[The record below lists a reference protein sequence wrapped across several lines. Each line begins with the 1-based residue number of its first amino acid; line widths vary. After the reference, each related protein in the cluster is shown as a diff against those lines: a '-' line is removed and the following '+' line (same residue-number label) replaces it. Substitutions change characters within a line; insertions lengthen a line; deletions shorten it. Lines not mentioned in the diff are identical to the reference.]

1 MKRYVKA
8 SKDSDWQD
16 RLPEA
21 VYDRLC
27 MCRSTKK
34 DIVPLARAFWNYS
47 HRVQE
52 NNMTE
57 EDCLQ
62 FILEWVLDWNGG
74 TWDYTQDEY
83 DEWLQ
88 GIYPKHR

>member
-8 SKDSDWQD
+8 SKDSDWQSH
-16 RLPEA
+16 LPEA

-27 MCRSTKK
+27 ECRSTKK
-34 DIVPLARAFWNYS
+34 DIIPLTRAFCNYS
-47 HRVQE
+47 RRAQE

-62 FILEWVLDWNGG
+62 FILEWVLDWNDG
-74 TWDYTQDEY
+74 TWDYTKDEY